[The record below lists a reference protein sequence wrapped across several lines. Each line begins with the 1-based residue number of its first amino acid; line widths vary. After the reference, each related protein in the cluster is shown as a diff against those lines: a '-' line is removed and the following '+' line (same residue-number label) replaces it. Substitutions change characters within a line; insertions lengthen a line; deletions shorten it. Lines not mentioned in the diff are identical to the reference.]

1 VRKKIEN
8 ERHID
13 FEDLNHN
20 GTIVWI
26 ALDGSFDYFDGL
38 CHACTPFPELYLKML
53 GDRVIDISPQYLSH
67 YDDEIK
73 AARFKLIHEHLEDF
87 IAARNEQQMYS
98 AGSNVKPLV
107 LTVVLAYLYSGREQ
121 QAWKALDE
129 MWPRFDRQR
138 IKRLIL
144 KTRAEGLL
152 RYVDKPK

>member
-1 VRKKIEN
+1 MFGSKKN
-8 ERHID
+8 KD
-13 FEDLNHN
+13 FDEILKK
-20 GTIVWI
+20 
-26 ALDGSFDYFDGL
+26 YF
-38 CHACTPFPELYLKML
+38 P
-53 GDRVIDISPQYLSH
+53 RSQN
-67 YDDEIK
+67 DEIK

-107 LTVVLAYLYSGREQ
+107 LTVVLAYLYSGREL